1 MSHQVQRVVSMAALA
16 ALCEAVDQYPVL
28 QPDSPNAEP
37 VDRFLSALPL
47 NHVLQ
52 KPRSE
57 EQSIGVCPLENGS
70 VFEESLSSKGWGKV
84 VAQYLHDQW
93 VCLSFLLRKHHHL
106 IPSTESDVLEGFLPT
121 AETPVQALQA
131 ALDVLTVLPAGRILP
146 VFRCMEV
153 LVPKLLTSE
162 ETLCIESFD
171 VAWKIISS
179 LSNTQLTFWPN
190 LKAFVHFVFDHE
202 ILTIAAKLKGQV
214 YFKIK
219 EIMCKMIEMSS
230 IKSGVFNI
238 LIRHCCQSWLVAASG
253 VSQGSFSSAKD
264 YSELVLEACVFG
276 TVFRR
281 DQRLIQDVQTF
292 IENLGQGCAANVIIE
307 K

>member
-1 MSHQVQRVVSMAALA
+1 MADLDRCQLYLTALAELVSLQVKQGWKAGNPIGRVIAPLKNACVRHLQEAEGRQEPTLSHQVQRVVSMAALA
-16 ALCEAVDQYPVL
+16 ALCEAVDKHPVL
-28 QPDSPNAEP
+28 QPDSPSAEP

-47 NHVLQ
+47 NHMLQ

-57 EQSIGVCPLENGS
+57 DQSIGVCPLENGS
-70 VFEESLSSKGWGKV
+70 VFEEPSSSKGWGKV

-93 VCLSFLLRKHHHL
+93 VCLSFLLRKYHPL
-106 IPSTESDVLEGFLPT
+106 IPAVESDMLECFLPAVEMPIQT
-121 AETPVQALQA
+121 LQS
-131 ALDVLTVLPAGRILP
+131 ALDVLTILPAGRILP

-171 VAWKIISS
+171 AAWKIISS

-202 ILTIAAKLKGQV
+202 ILTIAAKLKGQA

-219 EIMCKMIEMSS
+219 EVTFLSAVC
-230 IKSGVFNI
+230 V
-238 LIRHCCQSWLVAASG
+238 
-253 VSQGSFSSAKD
+253 VSRTR
-264 YSELVLEACVFG
+264 EEVCL
-276 TVFRR
+276 
-281 DQRLIQDVQTF
+281 
-292 IENLGQGCAANVIIE
+292 
-307 K
+307 